1 MEINHA
7 VALLAGT
14 LSFFSP
20 CILPIIPSYLI
31 FISGISVTNC
41 DETELRKYRKIVVA
55 HALAFIL
62 GFSFVFVFMG
72 LGSTLIGKFFFNY
85 QTYIMQIGG
94 LLLIIMG
101 LHLMNVLNIPF
112 LNQEKV
118 VHLNQKPLGIV
129 GSFVVGATFSIGW
142 TPCVGPVLS
151 SILMI
156 ATTSGEISKGAYL
169 LGFYS
174 LGLAIPFFLSAIFFH
189 KVFSLLRR
197 FNFIA
202 RFCGKIMGAILI
214 VIGLL
219 LAMNRFSAISNFF
232 NALFY

>member
-1 MEINHA
+1 MNVNYG

-31 FISGISVTNC
+31 FISGITLNNC
-41 DETELRKYRKIVVA
+41 GEAELRTYRKIVIA

-72 LGSTLIGKFFFNY
+72 LGSTLIGKIFFNY
-85 QTYIMQIGG
+85 QTYIMRIGG
-94 LLLIIMG
+94 LLLIVMG
-101 LHLMNVLNIPF
+101 FHLLGILKIPF

-118 VHLNQKPLGIV
+118 VHLKEKPLGFF
-129 GSFVVGATFSIGW
+129 GSFIVGATFSIGW

-156 ATTSGEISKGAYL
+156 ASTSETVSEGAYL

-189 KVFSLLRR
+189 KVFSLLGR
-197 FNFIA
+197 FHFIS

-214 VIGLL
+214 LIGLL
-219 LAMNRFSAISNFF
+219 LLTNYFGVVTNFF
-232 NALFY
+232 NDLFY

>member
-1 MEINHA
+1 MNVSYA
-7 VALLAGT
+7 VSLMAGT

-20 CILPIIPSYLI
+20 CILPIIPSYLV
-31 FISGISVTNC
+31 FISGIAVTVC
-41 DETELRKYRKIVVA
+41 DEAELRKHRRIVIT

-85 QTYIMQIGG
+85 QTYIMRIGG

-101 LHLMNVLNIPF
+101 FHVLGIFKIPF

-118 VHLNQKPLGIV
+118 VHLKEKPLGYF

-151 SILMI
+151 SILML
-156 ATTSGEISKGAYL
+156 ASTSEAISEGAYL
-169 LGFYS
+169 LSFYS

-189 KVFSLLRR
+189 KIFGLLKR

-202 RFCGKIMGAILI
+202 RFCGKIMGAIL
-214 VIGLL
+214 VLIGLL
-219 LAMNRFSAISNFF
+219 LLTNYFGAVTTFF
-232 NALFY
+232 NDLFY

>member
-1 MEINHA
+1 MNVNYG

-31 FISGISVTNC
+31 FISGITLNNC
-41 DETELRKYRKIVVA
+41 GEAELRTYRNIVIA

-85 QTYIMQIGG
+85 QTYIMRIGG
-94 LLLIIMG
+94 LLLIVMG
-101 LHLMNVLNIPF
+101 FHLLGILKIPF

-118 VHLNQKPLGIV
+118 VHLKEKPLGFF
-129 GSFVVGATFSIGW
+129 GSFIVGATFSIGW

-156 ATTSGEISKGAYL
+156 ASTSETVSEGAYL
-169 LGFYS
+169 LSFYS
-174 LGLAIPFFLSAIFFH
+174 LGLAMPFFLSAIFFH
-189 KVFSLLRR
+189 RIFRILQRFTPITRLATKVLG
-197 FNFIA
+197 I
-202 RFCGKIMGAILI
+202 ILMI
-214 VIGLL
+214 IGVL
-219 LAMNRFSAISNFF
+219 LATNYYSGVTRYLN
-232 NALFY
+232 